1 MYIKD
6 NDAPSFALKVKDA
19 AVLLGVSQRK
29 TRFAFAQAR
38 KDCKSDPE
46 TRRQFGT
53 RLIAA

>member
-6 NDAPSFALKVKDA
+6 NDVPSFALRVKDA
-19 AVLLGVSQRK
+19 ARLLGVSERK

-46 TRRQFGT
+46 TKRQFGT
-53 RLIAA
+53 RLIPA